1 MMLALVAAVPGSAS
15 GSERLL
21 SFEDRP
27 ACQEAIERVYYSHQI
42 GATRPFEEAVPREVI
57 ERKVRTSL
65 LQSVAL
71 EQWWKTPVTADSLKR
86 ELERIAG
93 NTRLPERLDH
103 LHPVLAV
110 KLAMERGAPPPS
122 GG

>member
-1 MMLALVAAVPGSAS
+1 VTFPDSPRRLCLPLIFALAAAVRGSAF

-21 SFEDRP
+21 SFEDRL

-42 GATRPFEEAVPREVI
+42 GATRPFEEAVPREVL

-71 EQWWKTPVTADSLKR
+71 EQYWKALSPRSLCSGSSTLAR
-86 ELERIAG
+86 DL
-93 NTRLPERLDH
+93 TRASLLPH
-103 LHPVLAV
+103 SPFA
-110 KLAMERGAPPPS
+110 
-122 GG
+122 